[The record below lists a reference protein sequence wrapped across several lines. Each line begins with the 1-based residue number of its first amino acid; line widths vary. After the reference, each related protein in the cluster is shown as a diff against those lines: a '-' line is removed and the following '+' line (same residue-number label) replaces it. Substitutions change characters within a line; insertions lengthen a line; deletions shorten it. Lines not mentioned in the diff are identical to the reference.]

1 MQQQIMRFILL
12 FTIVLQILHT
22 NTALIERAHRN
33 NGTTVASQ
41 SYVHPD
47 LSKYATPD
55 DALDIFE
62 PDQYAI
68 PHDFQEKV
76 NAFEGKLGMIQQHY
90 YPDSTTR
97 IDVIYG
103 RVESITLA
111 YPILPGNGF
120 GNRLLWS
127 VSSSSADEEHE
138 HAAALSSYEWEE
150 LAIQAVKN
158 WMMQYAFDL
167 DIHVENELFAK
178 GSVRVAVH
186 ADGDMIQLSIPR
198 LFKGI
203 QVLGSR
209 AMATIKLGNLI
220 NVGFEDWGNIP
231 SNFSVRPTLTVED
244 AYDALLTWAVGH
256 RLIRGKDNC
265 EPGLQ
270 ILTLT
275 PSSRKQFGEGYSHV
289 LVWRVC
295 PIFERQGVEV
305 MEGLVDAHTGEIY
318 SFIDL
323 VHYLEAKGGV
333 YPISNDKKDDS
344 GREQPG
350 WPMPYMYVGSETTDT
365 GGNYFNTGS
374 VSAGFNGPYV
384 SINDV
389 CGSSSLS
396 SAGGIDWGQSTGVN
410 CITPGIGGDGN
421 THSSRCA

>member
-1 MQQQIMRFILL
+1 MRFILL

-22 NTALIERAHRN
+22 NTALIERTHQN
-33 NGTTVASQ
+33 NGTTVASK

-47 LSKYATPD
+47 LSKDYATS
-55 DALDIFE
+55 DALDIFD
-62 PDQYAI
+62 PDEYAII

-76 NAFEGKLGMIQQHY
+76 NAFEGKLGIIQQHD
-90 YPDSTTR
+90 YPNSTTR
-97 IDVIYG
+97 IDVRFG

-127 VSSSSADEEHE
+127 VSSSSAEDKHD
-138 HAAALSSYEWEE
+138 AALSSYEWEE

-158 WMMQYAFDL
+158 WMMEYASDL
-167 DIHVENELFAK
+167 DIHVETELFVK

-244 AYDALLTWAVGH
+244 AYDALLTLAVGH

-265 EPGLQ
+265 EPELQ

-275 PSSRKQFGEGYSHV
+275 PSSRKQFGEGYNHV
-289 LVWRVC
+289 L
-295 PIFERQGVEV
+295 
-305 MEGLVDAHTGEIY
+305 
-318 SFIDL
+318 
-323 VHYLEAKGGV
+323 
-333 YPISNDKKDDS
+333 
-344 GREQPG
+344 
-350 WPMPYMYVGSETTDT
+350 
-365 GGNYFNTGS
+365 
-374 VSAGFNGPYV
+374 
-384 SINDV
+384 
-389 CGSSSLS
+389 
-396 SAGGIDWGQSTGVN
+396 
-410 CITPGIGGDGN
+410 
-421 THSSRCA
+421 